1 MAQKLAGKVAVVTGS
16 GGGIG
21 REVVLAMAAE
31 GARIVAAD
39 IGKDPDGGYSTDKVV
54 KEIKSAGGEAVGNYD
69 NVASMAGGEN
79 IIKTATR
86 NFGRIDILV
95 NCAGNFNSK
104 PTIEMTEQEWD
115 SIIAVHLKG
124 MFSCTQAALKE
135 MIKQKNGRIIN
146 ISSTAAFPPEVRAA
160 TIAYG
165 TAKAG
170 VLGFSLMLSMEMAS
184 NGITVNAVIPNAV
197 TKLFPMQRQG
207 LGGGMRGAPGDV
219 APLITY
225 LSTDEAKD
233 ITGQF
238 IYSCGGDICVFH
250 RPNQFPGP
258 HMFVR
263 KMGKWTVDE
272 LTVLVPQLITT
283 KK

>member
-1 MAQKLAGKVAVVTGS
+1 MAQKLAGKVAVVTGA

-21 REVVLAMAAE
+21 REAVLAMAAE
-31 GARIVAAD
+31 GAKIVVAD
-39 IGKDPDGGYSTDKVV
+39 IGKEPDGSYSADKVA
-54 KEIKSAGGEAVGNYD
+54 KEIKSLGGEAVANYD

-79 IIKTATR
+79 IIKAATK

-95 NCAGNFNSK
+95 NCAGNFNAK
-104 PTIEMTEQEWD
+104 PTIEMTEQDWD

-124 MFSCTQAALKE
+124 MFACTQAALKE
-135 MIKQKNGRIIN
+135 MLKQKSGRIIN
-146 ISSTAAFPPEVRAA
+146 ISSTAAFPPEVRSA

-170 VLGFSLMLSMEMAS
+170 VLGFTLMLSMEMAP
-184 NGITVNAVIPNAV
+184 NGITVNALIPNAV
-197 TKLFPMQRQG
+197 TKLFPMQRQVF
-207 LGGGMRGAPGDV
+207 GGGMRGAPGDV
-219 APLITY
+219 APVITY
-225 LSTDEAKD
+225 LTTDEAKD

-238 IYSCGGDICVFH
+238 IYSCGGDICVFN

-263 KMGKWTVDE
+263 KMGKWSVDE
-272 LTVLVPQLITT
+272 LSVLIPQMVTA

>member
-1 MAQKLAGKVAVVTGS
+1 MAQKLAGKVAVITGS

-31 GARIVAAD
+31 GAKIVVSD
-39 IGKDPDGGYSTDKVV
+39 IGKDADGGYAADRVV
-54 KEIKSAGGEAVGNYD
+54 TEVKNAGGNAVANYD
-69 NVASMAGGEN
+69 NVASMVGGES
-79 IIKTATR
+79 IIQTAVK

-95 NCAGNFNSK
+95 NCAGNFNAK
-104 PTIEMTEQEWD
+104 PTVEMTEQEWD

-124 MFSCTQAALKE
+124 LFACTQAALKE
-135 MIKQKNGRIIN
+135 MIKQKSGRIIN
-146 ISSTAAFPPEVRAA
+146 ISSTAAFPPEVRGA

-170 VLGFSLMLSMEMAS
+170 VLGFTLMLSMEQAA

-197 TKLFPMQRQG
+197 TKLFPMQRQVF
-207 LGGGMRGAPGDV
+207 GGGQRGQPGDV
-219 APLITY
+219 APLFTY
-225 LSTDEAKD
+225 LATDDAKD

-238 IYSCGGDICVFH
+238 IYSCGGDICVFN

-272 LTVLVPQLITT
+272 LTTLVPQLIT

>member
-1 MAQKLAGKVAVVTGS
+1 MAQKLAGKVAVVTGA
-16 GGGIG
+16 GGGLG
-21 REVVLAMAAE
+21 REAVLAMAAE
-31 GARIVAAD
+31 GAKIVVAD
-39 IGKDPDGGYSTDKVV
+39 LGKDTDGTYFADKVV
-54 KEIKSAGGEAVGNYD
+54 KEIKNAGGNAVSSFD
-69 NVASMAGGEN
+69 NVASMAGGEK
-79 IIKTATR
+79 IIKAAVD
-86 NFGRIDILV
+86 NFGRIDVLL

-104 PTIEMTEQEWD
+104 PTVEMTEQEWD

-124 MFSCTQAALKE
+124 LFACTQAALKY
-135 MIKQKNGRIIN
+135 MIPQKSGRIIN
-146 ISSTAAFPPEVRAA
+146 ISSTAAFPPEVRSA

-170 VLGFSLMLSMEMAS
+170 VLGFTLMLSMEQAS

-197 TKLFPMQRQG
+197 TKLFPMQRQVF
-207 LGGGMRGAPGDV
+207 GGGQRGQPGDV
-219 APLITY
+219 APLFAY
-225 LSTDEAKD
+225 LASDDAKD
-233 ITGQF
+233 ISGQF
-238 IYSCGGDICVFH
+238 IYSCGGDLCVFN

-272 LTVLVPQLITT
+272 LVTLVPQLIT

>member
-1 MAQKLAGKVAVVTGS
+1 VAQKLAGKVAVVTGS

-31 GARIVAAD
+31 GAKIVVAD
-39 IGKDPDGGYSTDKVV
+39 IGKEPDGVYAADKVV
-54 KEIKSAGGEAVGNYD
+54 KEVKSAGGEAVANYD

-79 IIKTATR
+79 IIKTATK

-104 PTIEMTEQEWD
+104 PTVEMTEQDWD

-124 MFSCTQAALKE
+124 LFACTQAALKE
-135 MIKQKNGRIIN
+135 MIKQKSGRIIN
-146 ISSTAAFPPEVRAA
+146 ISSTAAFPPEVRSA

-165 TAKAG
+165 TSKAG
-170 VLGFSLMLSMEMAS
+170 VLGFTLMLSMEMAP

-197 TKLFPMQRQG
+197 TKLFPAQRQVF
-207 LGGGMRGAPGDV
+207 GGGMRGAPGDV

-258 HMFVR
+258 HMFVK
-263 KMGKWTVDE
+263 KMGRWTVDE
-272 LTVLVPQLITT
+272 LTTLIPQLITT